1 MRKYPGETER
11 GKFGKV
17 WLTDAQEAWF
27 METFP
32 VAENRRV
39 AKAMRVSESTMHRM
53 AREYGLKKSEKGLRG
68 IRRRQARAVRRKC
81 ESNGYYDSLRGKKPS
96 EAALEGYRRYVKSD
110 TYRHPYA
117 VMREEHPRKYRQIC
131 KRKSEDRKRVMEE
144 ERKRIRLG
152 LRRKTRLHLPVN
164 NYSIRELSRRYY
176 ALNRGYI
183 VADRT
188 DIEHRRV
195 IWYDEDTDRGERF
208 ERNAVKDGWCVEPL
222 KKEQL

>member
-11 GKFGKV
+11 GKFGKA

-27 METFP
+27 ME
-32 VAENRRV
+32 
-39 AKAMRVSESTMHRM
+39 
-53 AREYGLKKSEKGLRG
+53 KSEKGLRG
-68 IRRRQARAVRRKC
+68 IRRRQARAVRLKC
-81 ESNGYYDSLRGKKPS
+81 ESNGYYESLRGRRPS

-131 KRKSEDRKRVMEE
+131 KRKSEDRKRVIEE

-164 NYSIRELSRRYY
+164 NYSTRECRRRYY
-176 ALNRGYI
+176 ALNHGYI

-188 DIEHRRV
+188 DMEHRRV
-195 IWYDEDTDRGERF
+195 IWYDDDTDRRERF
-208 ERNAVKDGWCVEPL
+208 EQTAVDDGWSVEPL
-222 KKEQL
+222 TIEH